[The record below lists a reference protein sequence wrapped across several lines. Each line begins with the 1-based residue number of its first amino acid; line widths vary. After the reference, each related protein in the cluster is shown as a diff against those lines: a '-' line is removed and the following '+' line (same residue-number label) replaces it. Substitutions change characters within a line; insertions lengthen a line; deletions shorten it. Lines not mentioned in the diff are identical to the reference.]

1 MNIYKEASRITG
13 IPKDIVE
20 KAYGSYWRAVREHLS
35 SLPLKE
41 ELTEGEFNTLQPSIS
56 LPSLGKLYVT
66 HERQKA
72 MRENYSKHIKNKDNQ
87 KCCI

>member
-20 KAYGSYWRAVREHLS
+20 KAYNSYWRAVREHLS

-41 ELTEGEFNTLQPSIS
+41 DITEEEFNVLQPSINM
-56 LPSLGKLYVT
+56 PSLGKLYVT
-66 HERQKA
+66 YERQKA
-72 MRENYSKHIKNKDNQ
+72 LRRTYKEHIKNK
-87 KCCI
+87 

>member
-1 MNIYKEASRITG
+1 MNIYKEASKITG
-13 IPKDIVE
+13 IPKEIVE

-41 ELTEGEFNTLQPSIS
+41 ELTEEEFNALQPSIS

-66 HERQKA
+66 YKRQKGWQFHGLPVA
-72 MRENYSKHIKNKDNQ
+72 
-87 KCCI
+87 

>member
-20 KAYGSYWRAVREHLS
+20 KAYNSYWRAVREHLS

-41 ELTEGEFNTLQPSIS
+41 DITEEEFNALQPSINM
-56 LPSLGKLYVT
+56 PSLGKLYVT
-66 HERQKA
+66 YERQKA
-72 MRENYSKHIKNKDNQ
+72 LRSTYKEHIKNK
-87 KCCI
+87 